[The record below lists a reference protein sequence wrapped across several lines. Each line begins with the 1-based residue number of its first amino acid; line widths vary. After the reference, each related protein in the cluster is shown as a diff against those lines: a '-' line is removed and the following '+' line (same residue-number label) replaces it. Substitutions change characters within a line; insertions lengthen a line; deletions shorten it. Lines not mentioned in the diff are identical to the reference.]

1 MTSLDFSSLPIS
13 PEQLEALDGA
23 GFTKMTPVQAES
35 LPLILERKDVII
47 QAQTGSG
54 KTAAF
59 GIGLLSHLNPR
70 FFGVQA
76 LGDVSHS

>member
-1 MTSLDFSSLPIS
+1 
-13 PEQLEALDGA
+13 
-23 GFTKMTPVQAES
+23 MTPVQAES

-59 GIGLLSHLNPR
+59 GIGLLAHLNPR
-70 FFGVQA
+70 FFWCA
-76 LGDVSHS
+76 SLGDVPNS